1 MALTFREN
9 LNRNH
14 GYDNSD
20 PSMHAIFVAH
30 GPFANA
36 VNAQSSS
43 AALQSR
49 QAGGSAVA
57 SDPHTHVIP
66 GFDNVEVYDLVAGLL
81 RIPVEKRA
89 QNNGTSGFWDQYI
102 DFAALTG

>member
-1 MALTFREN
+1 MTGSLVT
-9 LNRNH
+9 LSNH

-36 VNAQSSS
+36 VKAQSRS
-43 AALQSR
+43 ASLRSR
-49 QAGGSAVA
+49 QAAGSIA
-57 SDPHTHVIP
+57 SDGHTHVIP

-81 RIPVEKRA
+81 RIPIEKRP

-102 DFAALTG
+102 DFAALARD